1 MKIVKTGFPIA
12 GAIGLSGLLLASPA
26 TSAPGKGWDTF
37 NMGQGDPIPVA
48 SRSNTGVSA
57 GAASAGKGWDTFRV
71 GQGEPI
77 PVSRGA
83 VPGSSAGAEGVADAW
98 QVFYTGER
106 TRL

>member
-1 MKIVKTGFPIA
+1 
-12 GAIGLSGLLLASPA
+12 
-26 TSAPGKGWDTF
+26 
-37 NMGQGDPIPVA
+37 MGQGDPIPVA